1 VESQRAG
8 LEAVSSLDDP
18 VRGRLYEYVSGCAGP
33 VSRDQAAAATGIGRG
48 LAAYHLDKLVGL
60 GLLTAAY
67 RRPDGRTGRGAG
79 RPAKVYSRSGREFAV
94 TVPPREYELAARL
107 LTRAVDADDTG
118 TSRAALPDVARTHG
132 AELGRR
138 HRERRQAGTGERQA
152 MESALREHGFEPW
165 HDQAGTI
172 WLRNCPF
179 HRLAAEHRDLT
190 CGMNLALIE
199 GITAGLGA
207 AGLCPAL
214 DPGPGRCCVVIATR
228 QTAEHTTAGRTTPEH
243 TTAEHTTAERAIAD
257 RATAGRAA
265 AEREGPS

>member
-1 VESQRAG
+1 MEYQRTG
-8 LEAVSSLDDP
+8 VEAVSGLDDP
-18 VRGRLYEYVSGCAGP
+18 VRGRLYEYVSGCADP
-33 VSRDQAAAATGIGRG
+33 VSRDQAAAAAGIGRG

-60 GLLTAAY
+60 GLLSATY
-67 RRPDGRTGRGAG
+67 QRPDGRTGRGAG
-79 RPAKVYSRSGREFAV
+79 RPAKVYSRSAREFAV

-107 LTRAVDADDTG
+107 LIRAVEADDTG
-118 TSRAALPDVARTHG
+118 TSRAALQDVARRHG
-132 AELGRR
+132 AELGRS
-138 HRERRQAGTGERQA
+138 HRARRPVRAGERQA
-152 MESALREHGFEPW
+152 AESALREHGFEPW

-190 CGMNLALIE
+190 CGMNLALVE

-214 DPGPGRCCVVIATR
+214 DPGPGRCCVVIGTCE
-228 QTAEHTTAGRTTPEH
+228 TAERP
-243 TTAEHTTAERAIAD
+243 TAERA
-257 RATAGRAA
+257 TTEGAA